1 MEIRLSSPKYRNK
14 MYSLWQSCFGD
25 DKETI
30 DMFFKSSFS
39 YENAVICTDK
49 AEVVS
54 QLFLLPEKLSLG
66 EKEHF
71 AYYIYAAAT
80 AESYRK
86 QGIMGSLLEFTSSLA
101 ADRKADYLF
110 LVPATE
116 HLFDYYEKFGFY
128 KAVYAEKGVLNLN
141 YDSAKRIKPALL
153 PFDIK
158 KAALKR
164 EELLKGVNRV
174 VWRENEIKLFS
185 DFLGDDGKI
194 AFGDEFYVSY
204 SPAENGVFVTELLS
218 GGTYENALDV
228 LKKTGENTFFVSVPE
243 EKAAELKNCNRT
255 AVGMI
260 KNINGEKIEDSVYI
274 GITLN

>member
-1 MEIRLSSPKYRNK
+1 MEIRLSSPKYKEK

-25 DKETI
+25 DRETI
-30 DMFFKSSFS
+30 DMFFKNSFS

-66 EKEHF
+66 EKEYF

-86 QGIMGSLLEFTSSLA
+86 QGIMGSLLEFTSALA

-116 HLFDYYEKFGFY
+116 KLFDYYEKFGFY
-128 KAVYAEKGVLNLN
+128 KALYAEKTVFKLAGGKPL
-141 YDSAKRIKPALL
+141 DIKSTEPS
-153 PFDIK
+153 DIK

-164 EELLKGVNRV
+164 EKLLKGVNRV

-194 AFGDEFYVSY
+194 VFGDDFYVSY
-204 SPAENGVFVTELLS
+204 SPAANGVFVMELLC

-243 EKAAELKNCNRT
+243 EKAAELKNCKRT

-260 KNINGEKIEDSVYI
+260 KNIKGEKINDSVYT

>member
-1 MEIRLSSPKYRNK
+1 MEIRLSSPKYKEK

-25 DKETI
+25 DGETI
-30 DMFFKSSFS
+30 DMFFKNSFS

-66 EKEHF
+66 EKEYF

-86 QGIMGSLLEFTSSLA
+86 QGIMGSLLDFTSALA

-116 HLFDYYEKFGFY
+116 KLFDYYEKFGFY
-128 KAVYAEKGVLNLN
+128 KALYAEKTVFKLAGGEPL
-141 YDSAKRIKPALL
+141 DIKSTEPS
-153 PFDIK
+153 DIK

-164 EELLKGVNRV
+164 EKLLKGVNRV

-194 AFGDEFYVSY
+194 VFGDDFYVSY
-204 SPAENGVFVTELLS
+204 SPAESGVFVTELLC

-243 EKAAELKNCNRT
+243 EKAAELKNCKRT

-260 KNINGEKIEDSVYI
+260 KNIKGEKINDSVYT

>member
-1 MEIRLSSPKYRNK
+1 MEIRLSSPKYKEK

-25 DKETI
+25 DGETI
-30 DMFFKSSFS
+30 NMFFKNSFS

-66 EKEHF
+66 EKEYF

-86 QGIMGSLLEFTSSLA
+86 QGIMGSLLKFTSALA

-116 HLFDYYEKFGFY
+116 KLFDYYEKFGFY
-128 KAVYAEKGVLNLN
+128 KALYAEKTVFKMAGSEPL
-141 YDSAKRIKPALL
+141 DIKSTEPS
-153 PFDIK
+153 DIK

-164 EELLKGVNRV
+164 EKLLNGVNRV

-194 AFGDEFYVSY
+194 VFGDDFYVSY
-204 SPAENGVFVTELLS
+204 SPAENGVFVTELLCE
-218 GGTYENALDV
+218 GTYENALDV

-243 EKAAELKNCNRT
+243 EKAAELKNCKRT

-260 KNINGEKIEDSVYI
+260 KNIKGEKINDSVYT

>member
-1 MEIRLSSPKYRNK
+1 MEIRLSSPKYKEK

-25 DKETI
+25 DRETI
-30 DMFFKSSFS
+30 DMFFKNSFS

-66 EKEHF
+66 EKEYF

-86 QGIMGSLLEFTSSLA
+86 QGIMGSLLEFTSALA

-116 HLFDYYEKFGFY
+116 KLFDYYEKFGFY
-128 KAVYAEKGVLNLN
+128 KALYAEKTVFKLAGGEPL
-141 YDSAKRIKPALL
+141 DIKNTEPS
-153 PFDIK
+153 DIK

-164 EELLKGVNRV
+164 EKLLKGVNRV

-194 AFGDEFYVSY
+194 VFGDDFYVSY
-204 SPAENGVFVTELLS
+204 SPAENGVFVTELLC
-218 GGTYENALDV
+218 GGPYENAVDV

-243 EKAAELKNCNRT
+243 EKSAELKNCKRT

-260 KNINGEKIEDSVYI
+260 KNIKGEKINDSVYT

>member
-1 MEIRLSSPKYRNK
+1 MEIRLSSPKYKEK

-25 DKETI
+25 DRETI
-30 DMFFKSSFS
+30 DMFFKNSFS

-66 EKEHF
+66 EKEYF

-86 QGIMGSLLEFTSSLA
+86 QGIMGSLLEFTSTLA

-116 HLFDYYEKFGFY
+116 KLFDYYEKFGFY
-128 KAVYAEKGVLNLN
+128 KALYAEKTVFKLAGGKPL
-141 YDSAKRIKPALL
+141 DIKSTEPS
-153 PFDIK
+153 DIK

-164 EELLKGVNRV
+164 EKLLKGVNRV

-194 AFGDEFYVSY
+194 VFGDDFYVSY
-204 SPAENGVFVTELLS
+204 SPAENGVFVTELLCE
-218 GGTYENALDV
+218 GTYENALDV

-243 EKAAELKNCNRT
+243 EKAAELKNCKRT

-260 KNINGEKIEDSVYI
+260 KNIKGEKINDSVYT

>member
-1 MEIRLSSPKYRNK
+1 MEIRLSSPKYKEK

-25 DKETI
+25 DRETI
-30 DMFFKSSFS
+30 DMFFKNSFS

-54 QLFLLPEKLSLG
+54 QLFLLPEKLSIG
-66 EKEHF
+66 EKEYF

-86 QGIMGSLLEFTSSLA
+86 QGIMGSLLEFTSALA
-101 ADRKADYLF
+101 ADRKVDYLF

-116 HLFDYYEKFGFY
+116 NLFDYYEKFGFY
-128 KAVYAEKGVLNLN
+128 KALYAEKTVFKLAGGEPL
-141 YDSAKRIKPALL
+141 DIKSTEPS
-153 PFDIK
+153 DIK

-164 EELLKGVNRV
+164 EKLLKGVNRV

-194 AFGDEFYVSY
+194 VFGDDFYVSY
-204 SPAENGVFVTELLS
+204 SPAENGVFVTELLCE
-218 GGTYENALDV
+218 GTYENALDV

-243 EKAAELKNCNRT
+243 EKAAEFKNCKRT

-260 KNINGEKIEDSVYI
+260 KNIKGEKINDSVYT

>member
-1 MEIRLSSPKYRNK
+1 MEIRLSSPKYKEK

-25 DKETI
+25 DGETI
-30 DMFFKSSFS
+30 DMFFKNSFS

-66 EKEHF
+66 EKEYF

-116 HLFDYYEKFGFY
+116 KLFDYYEKFGFY
-128 KAVYAEKGVLNLN
+128 KALYAEKTVFKLAGGEPL
-141 YDSAKRIKPALL
+141 DIKNTEPS
-153 PFDIK
+153 DIK

-164 EELLKGVNRV
+164 EKLLKGVNRV

-194 AFGDEFYVSY
+194 VFGDDFYVSY
-204 SPAENGVFVTELLS
+204 SSAENGVFVTELLC

-243 EKAAELKNCNRT
+243 EKAAELKNCKRT

-260 KNINGEKIEDSVYI
+260 KKYQWREDK
-274 GITLN
+274 

>member
-1 MEIRLSSPKYRNK
+1 MEIRLSSPKYKEK

-25 DKETI
+25 DGETI
-30 DMFFKSSFS
+30 DMFFKNSFS

-66 EKEHF
+66 EKEYF

-86 QGIMGSLLEFTSSLA
+86 QGIMGSLLEFTSAIA

-116 HLFDYYEKFGFY
+116 KLFDYYEKFGFY
-128 KAVYAEKGVLNLN
+128 KALYAEKTVFKLAGGEPL
-141 YDSAKRIKPALL
+141 DIKSTEPS
-153 PFDIK
+153 DIK

-164 EELLKGVNRV
+164 EKLLKGVNRV

-194 AFGDEFYVSY
+194 VFGDDFYVSY
-204 SPAENGVFVTELLS
+204 SPAENGVFVTELLCE
-218 GGTYENALDV
+218 GTYENALDV

-243 EKAAELKNCNRT
+243 EKAAELKNCKRT

-260 KNINGEKIEDSVYI
+260 KNIKGEKINDSVYT

>member
-1 MEIRLSSPKYRNK
+1 MEIRLSSPKYKEK

-25 DKETI
+25 DRETI
-30 DMFFKSSFS
+30 DMFFKNSFS

-49 AEVVS
+49 SEVVS

-66 EKEHF
+66 EKEYF

-86 QGIMGSLLEFTSSLA
+86 QGIMGSLLEFTSALA

-116 HLFDYYEKFGFY
+116 KLFDYYEKFGFY
-128 KAVYAEKGVLNLN
+128 KALYADKTVFKLAGGEPLDIK
-141 YDSAKRIKPALL
+141 SAEPS
-153 PFDIK
+153 DIK
-158 KAALKR
+158 KAAIKR
-164 EELLKGVNRV
+164 EKLLKGVNRV

-194 AFGDEFYVSY
+194 VFGDDFYVSY

-243 EKAAELKNCNRT
+243 EKAAELKNCKRT

-260 KNINGEKIEDSVYI
+260 KNIKGEKINDSVYT

>member
-1 MEIRLSSPKYRNK
+1 MEIRLSSPKYKEK

-25 DKETI
+25 DGETI
-30 DMFFKSSFS
+30 DMFFKNSFS

-66 EKEHF
+66 EKEYF

-86 QGIMGSLLEFTSSLA
+86 QGIMGSLLEFTSALA

-116 HLFDYYEKFGFY
+116 KLFDYYEKFGFY
-128 KAVYAEKGVLNLN
+128 KALYAEKTVFKLAGGKPL
-141 YDSAKRIKPALL
+141 DIKSTEPA
-153 PFDIK
+153 DIK

-164 EELLKGVNRV
+164 EKLLKGVNRV

-194 AFGDEFYVSY
+194 VFGDDFYVSY
-204 SPAENGVFVTELLS
+204 SPAENGVFVTELLC

-228 LKKTGENTFFVSVPE
+228 LKKRV
-243 EKAAELKNCNRT
+243 
-255 AVGMI
+255 
-260 KNINGEKIEDSVYI
+260 KIRFLS
-274 GITLN
+274 LCRRKKPPN

>member
-1 MEIRLSSPKYRNK
+1 MEIRLSSPKYKEK

-25 DKETI
+25 DRETI
-30 DMFFKSSFS
+30 DMFFKNSFS

-66 EKEHF
+66 EKEYF

-86 QGIMGSLLEFTSSLA
+86 QGIMGSLLEFTSTLA

-116 HLFDYYEKFGFY
+116 KLFDYYEKFGFY
-128 KAVYAEKGVLNLN
+128 KALYAEKTVFKLAGGEPL
-141 YDSAKRIKPALL
+141 DIKSTEPS
-153 PFDIK
+153 DIK

-164 EELLKGVNRV
+164 EKLLKGVNRV

-194 AFGDEFYVSY
+194 VFGDDFYVSY
-204 SPAENGVFVTELLS
+204 SPAENGVFVTELLCE
-218 GGTYENALDV
+218 GTYENALDV

-243 EKAAELKNCNRT
+243 EKAAELKNCKRT

-260 KNINGEKIEDSVYI
+260 KNIKGEKINDSVYT

>member
-1 MEIRLSSPKYRNK
+1 MEIRLSSPKYKEK

-25 DKETI
+25 DRETI
-30 DMFFKSSFS
+30 DMFFKNSFS

-54 QLFLLPEKLSLG
+54 QLFLLPEKLSIG
-66 EKEHF
+66 EKEYF

-86 QGIMGSLLEFTSSLA
+86 QGIMGSLLEFTSALA

-116 HLFDYYEKFGFY
+116 KLFDYYEKFGFY
-128 KAVYAEKGVLNLN
+128 KALYAEKTVFKLAGGKPL
-141 YDSAKRIKPALL
+141 DIKSTEPA
-153 PFDIK
+153 DIK

-164 EELLKGVNRV
+164 EKLLKGVNRV

-194 AFGDEFYVSY
+194 VFGDDFYVSY
-204 SPAENGVFVTELLS
+204 SPAESGVFVTELLC

-243 EKAAELKNCNRT
+243 EKAAELKNCKRT

-260 KNINGEKIEDSVYI
+260 KNIKGEKINDSVYT

>member
-1 MEIRLSSPKYRNK
+1 MEIRLSSPKYKEK

-25 DKETI
+25 DRETI
-30 DMFFKSSFS
+30 DMFFKNSFS

-66 EKEHF
+66 EKEYF

-86 QGIMGSLLEFTSSLA
+86 QGIMGSLLEFASALA

-116 HLFDYYEKFGFY
+116 KLFDYYEKFGFY
-128 KAVYAEKGVLNLN
+128 KALYAEKTVFKLAGGKPL
-141 YDSAKRIKPALL
+141 DIKSTEPS
-153 PFDIK
+153 DIK

-164 EELLKGVNRV
+164 EKLLKGVNRV

-194 AFGDEFYVSY
+194 VFGDDFYVSY
-204 SPAENGVFVTELLS
+204 SPAENGVFVTELLCE
-218 GGTYENALDV
+218 GTYENALDV

-243 EKAAELKNCNRT
+243 EKAAELKNCKRT

-260 KNINGEKIEDSVYI
+260 KNIKGEKINDSVYT

>member
-1 MEIRLSSPKYRNK
+1 MEIRLSSPKYKEK

-25 DKETI
+25 DGETI
-30 DMFFKSSFS
+30 DMFFKNSFS

-66 EKEHF
+66 EKEYF

-86 QGIMGSLLEFTSSLA
+86 QGIMGSLLEFTSALA

-116 HLFDYYEKFGFY
+116 KLFDYYEKFGFY
-128 KAVYAEKGVLNLN
+128 KALYAEKTVFKLAGSEPL
-141 YDSAKRIKPALL
+141 DIKSTEPA
-153 PFDIK
+153 DIK

-164 EELLKGVNRV
+164 EKLLKGVNRV

-194 AFGDEFYVSY
+194 VFGDDFYVSY
-204 SPAENGVFVTELLS
+204 SPAEKGVFVTELLC

-243 EKAAELKNCNRT
+243 EKAAEFKNCKRT

-260 KNINGEKIEDSVYI
+260 KNIKGEKINDSVYT

>member
-1 MEIRLSSPKYRNK
+1 MEIRLSSPKYKEK

-25 DKETI
+25 DRETI
-30 DMFFKSSFS
+30 DMFFKNSFS

-66 EKEHF
+66 EKEYF

-86 QGIMGSLLEFTSSLA
+86 QGIMGSLLEFTSALA

-116 HLFDYYEKFGFY
+116 KLFDYYEKFGFY
-128 KAVYAEKGVLNLN
+128 KALYAEKTVLKLTGGEPL
-141 YDSAKRIKPALL
+141 DIKSTEPS
-153 PFDIK
+153 DIK

-164 EELLKGVNRV
+164 EKLLKGVNRV

-194 AFGDEFYVSY
+194 VFGDDFYVSY
-204 SPAENGVFVTELLS
+204 SPAENGVFVTELLCE
-218 GGTYENALDV
+218 GTYENALDV

-243 EKAAELKNCNRT
+243 EKAAELKNCKRT

-260 KNINGEKIEDSVYI
+260 KNIKGEKINDSVYT

>member
-1 MEIRLSSPKYRNK
+1 MEIRLSSPKYKEK

-25 DKETI
+25 DRETI
-30 DMFFKSSFS
+30 DMFFKNSFS
-39 YENAVICTDK
+39 YGNAVICTDK

-66 EKEHF
+66 EKEYF

-86 QGIMGSLLEFTSSLA
+86 QGIMGSLLEFTSALA

-116 HLFDYYEKFGFY
+116 KLFDYYEKFDFY
-128 KAVYAEKGVLNLN
+128 KALYAEKTVFKLAGGEPL
-141 YDSAKRIKPALL
+141 DIKSTEPS
-153 PFDIK
+153 DIK

-164 EELLKGVNRV
+164 EKLLKGVNRV

-194 AFGDEFYVSY
+194 VFGDDFYVSY
-204 SPAENGVFVTELLS
+204 SPAENGVFVTELLCE
-218 GGTYENALDV
+218 GTYENALDV

-243 EKAAELKNCNRT
+243 EKAAELKNCKRT

-260 KNINGEKIEDSVYI
+260 KNIKGEKINDSVYT

>member
-1 MEIRLSSPKYRNK
+1 MDIRLSSPKYKEK

-25 DKETI
+25 DRETI
-30 DMFFKSSFS
+30 DMFFKNSFS

-54 QLFLLPEKLSLG
+54 QLFLLPEKLSIG
-66 EKEHF
+66 EKEYF

-86 QGIMGSLLEFTSSLA
+86 QGIMGSLLEFTSALA

-116 HLFDYYEKFGFY
+116 KLFDYYEKFGFY
-128 KAVYAEKGVLNLN
+128 KALYAEKTVFKLAGGEPL
-141 YDSAKRIKPALL
+141 DIKSTEPS
-153 PFDIK
+153 DIK

-164 EELLKGVNRV
+164 EKLLKGVNRV

-194 AFGDEFYVSY
+194 VFGDDFYVSY
-204 SPAENGVFVTELLS
+204 SPAENGVFVTELLC
-218 GGTYENALDV
+218 GGTHENALDV

-243 EKAAELKNCNRT
+243 EKAAELKNCKRT

-260 KNINGEKIEDSVYI
+260 KNIKGEKINDSVYT

>member
-1 MEIRLSSPKYRNK
+1 MEIRLSSPKYKEK

-25 DKETI
+25 DRETI
-30 DMFFKSSFS
+30 DMFFKNSFS

-66 EKEHF
+66 EKEYF
-71 AYYIYAAAT
+71 VYYIYAAAT

-86 QGIMGSLLEFTSSLA
+86 HGIMGSLLEFTSALA

-116 HLFDYYEKFGFY
+116 KLFDYYEKFGFY
-128 KAVYAEKGVLNLN
+128 KALYAEKTVFKLAGGEPL
-141 YDSAKRIKPALL
+141 DIKSTEPS
-153 PFDIK
+153 DIK

-164 EELLKGVNRV
+164 EKLLKGVNRV

-194 AFGDEFYVSY
+194 VFGDDFYVSY
-204 SPAENGVFVTELLS
+204 SPAENGVFVTELLCE
-218 GGTYENALDV
+218 GTYENALDV

-243 EKAAELKNCNRT
+243 EKAAEFKNCKRT

-260 KNINGEKIEDSVYI
+260 KNIKGEKINDSVYT

>member
-1 MEIRLSSPKYRNK
+1 MEIRLSSPKYKEK

-25 DKETI
+25 DRETI
-30 DMFFKSSFS
+30 DMFFKNSFS

-66 EKEHF
+66 EKEYF

-86 QGIMGSLLEFTSSLA
+86 QGIMGSLLEFTSALA

-116 HLFDYYEKFGFY
+116 KLFDYYEKFGFY
-128 KAVYAEKGVLNLN
+128 KALYAEKTVFKLAGSEPL
-141 YDSAKRIKPALL
+141 DIKSTEPS
-153 PFDIK
+153 DIK

-164 EELLKGVNRV
+164 EKLLNGVNRV

-194 AFGDEFYVSY
+194 VFGDDFYVSY
-204 SPAENGVFVTELLS
+204 SPAENGVFVTELLCE
-218 GGTYENALDV
+218 GTYENALDV

-243 EKAAELKNCNRT
+243 EKAAELKNCKRT

-260 KNINGEKIEDSVYI
+260 KNIKGEKINDSVYT

>member
-1 MEIRLSSPKYRNK
+1 MEIRLSSPKYKEK

-25 DKETI
+25 DRETI
-30 DMFFKSSFS
+30 DMFFKNSFS

-66 EKEHF
+66 EKEYF
-71 AYYIYAAAT
+71 AYYIYVAAT

-86 QGIMGSLLEFTSSLA
+86 QGIMGSLLEFTSALA

-116 HLFDYYEKFGFY
+116 NLFDYYEKFGFY
-128 KAVYAEKGVLNLN
+128 KALYAEKTVFKLTGGEPL
-141 YDSAKRIKPALL
+141 DIKSTEP
-153 PFDIK
+153 PDIK
-158 KAALKR
+158 KASSQKR
-164 EELLKGVNRV
+164 KAVEGRKPCSVARKRNKTVFG
-174 VWRENEIKLFS
+174 FS
-185 DFLGDDGKI
+185 RRRRQNSFRRRFLCL
-194 AFGDEFYVSY
+194 Y
-204 SPAENGVFVTELLS
+204 SPAENGVFVTELLC

-243 EKAAELKNCNRT
+243 EKAAELKNCKRT

-260 KNINGEKIEDSVYI
+260 KNIKGEKINDSVYT

>member
-1 MEIRLSSPKYRNK
+1 MEIRLSSPKYKEK

-25 DKETI
+25 DGETI
-30 DMFFKSSFS
+30 DMFFKNSFS

-54 QLFLLPEKLSLG
+54 QLFLLPEKLSIG
-66 EKEHF
+66 EKEYF

-86 QGIMGSLLEFTSSLA
+86 QGIMGSLLEFTSALA

-116 HLFDYYEKFGFY
+116 KLFDYYEKFGFY
-128 KAVYAEKGVLNLN
+128 KALYAEKTVFKLAGGEPL
-141 YDSAKRIKPALL
+141 DIKSTEPS
-153 PFDIK
+153 DIK

-164 EELLKGVNRV
+164 EKLLKGVNRV

-194 AFGDEFYVSY
+194 VFGDDFYVSY
-204 SPAENGVFVTELLS
+204 SPAENGVFVTELLCE
-218 GGTYENALDV
+218 GTYENALDV

-243 EKAAELKNCNRT
+243 EKAAEFKNCKRT

-260 KNINGEKIEDSVYI
+260 KNIKGEKINDSVYT

>member
-1 MEIRLSSPKYRNK
+1 MEIRLSSPKYKEK

-25 DKETI
+25 DRETI
-30 DMFFKSSFS
+30 DMFFKNSFS

-66 EKEHF
+66 EKEYF

-86 QGIMGSLLEFTSSLA
+86 QGIMGSLLEFTSALA

-116 HLFDYYEKFGFY
+116 KLFDYYEKFGFY
-128 KAVYAEKGVLNLN
+128 KAIYAEKTVFKLAGGEPL
-141 YDSAKRIKPALL
+141 DIKSTEPS
-153 PFDIK
+153 DIK

-164 EELLKGVNRV
+164 EKLLKGVNRV

-194 AFGDEFYVSY
+194 VFGDDFYVSY
-204 SPAENGVFVTELLS
+204 SPAENGVFVTELLC
-218 GGTYENALDV
+218 GETYENALDV
-228 LKKTGENTFFVSVPE
+228 LKKTGENTFLSLCRRKKPP
-243 EKAAELKNCNRT
+243 N
-255 AVGMI
+255 
-260 KNINGEKIEDSVYI
+260 
-274 GITLN
+274 

>member
-1 MEIRLSSPKYRNK
+1 MEIRLSSPKYKEK

-25 DKETI
+25 DGETI
-30 DMFFKSSFS
+30 DMFFKNSFS

-66 EKEHF
+66 EKEYF

-86 QGIMGSLLEFTSSLA
+86 QGIMGSLLEFTSALA

-116 HLFDYYEKFGFY
+116 KLFDYYEKFGFY
-128 KAVYAEKGVLNLN
+128 KALYAEKTVFKLAGGEPL
-141 YDSAKRIKPALL
+141 DIKSTEPS
-153 PFDIK
+153 DIK
-158 KAALKR
+158 KAAIKR
-164 EELLKGVNRV
+164 EKLLKGVNRV

-194 AFGDEFYVSY
+194 VFGDDFYVSY
-204 SPAENGVFVTELLS
+204 SPTENGVFVTELLS

-243 EKAAELKNCNRT
+243 EKAAELKNCKRT

-260 KNINGEKIEDSVYI
+260 KNIKGEKINDSVYT

>member
-1 MEIRLSSPKYRNK
+1 MEIRLSSPKYKEK

-25 DKETI
+25 DGETI
-30 DMFFKSSFS
+30 NMFFKNSFS

-54 QLFLLPEKLSLG
+54 QLFLLPEKLSIG
-66 EKEHF
+66 EKEYF

-86 QGIMGSLLEFTSSLA
+86 QGIMGSLLEFTSALA

-116 HLFDYYEKFGFY
+116 KLFDYYEKFGFY
-128 KAVYAEKGVLNLN
+128 KALYAEKTVFKLAGGKPL
-141 YDSAKRIKPALL
+141 DIKSTEPS
-153 PFDIK
+153 DIK

-164 EELLKGVNRV
+164 EKLLKGVNRV

-194 AFGDEFYVSY
+194 VFGDDFYVSY
-204 SPAENGVFVTELLS
+204 SPTENGVFVTELLC
-218 GGTYENALDV
+218 GGTYEYALDV

-243 EKAAELKNCNRT
+243 EKAAELKNCKRT

-260 KNINGEKIEDSVYI
+260 KNIKGEKINDSVYT

>member
-1 MEIRLSSPKYRNK
+1 MEIRLSSPKYKEK

-25 DKETI
+25 DGETI
-30 DMFFKSSFS
+30 NMFFKNSFS

-66 EKEHF
+66 EKEYF

-86 QGIMGSLLEFTSSLA
+86 QGIMGSLLEFTSALA

-116 HLFDYYEKFGFY
+116 KLFDYYEKFGFY
-128 KAVYAEKGVLNLN
+128 KALYAEKTVFKMAGSEPL
-141 YDSAKRIKPALL
+141 DIKSTEPS
-153 PFDIK
+153 DIK

-164 EELLKGVNRV
+164 EKLLNGVNRV

-194 AFGDEFYVSY
+194 VFGDDFYVSY
-204 SPAENGVFVTELLS
+204 SPAENGVFVTELLCE
-218 GGTYENALDV
+218 GTYENALDV

-243 EKAAELKNCNRT
+243 EKAAELKNCKRT

-260 KNINGEKIEDSVYI
+260 KNIKGEKINDSVYT

>member
-1 MEIRLSSPKYRNK
+1 MEIRLSSPKYKEK

-25 DKETI
+25 DRETI
-30 DMFFKSSFS
+30 DMFFKNSFS

-49 AEVVS
+49 SEVVS

-66 EKEHF
+66 EKEYF

-86 QGIMGSLLEFTSSLA
+86 QGIMGSLLEFTSALA

-116 HLFDYYEKFGFY
+116 KLFDYYEKFGFY
-128 KAVYAEKGVLNLN
+128 KALYAEKTVFKLAGSKPL
-141 YDSAKRIKPALL
+141 DIKSTEPS
-153 PFDIK
+153 DIK

-164 EELLKGVNRV
+164 EKLLKGVNRV

-194 AFGDEFYVSY
+194 VFGDDFYVSY
-204 SPAENGVFVTELLS
+204 SPAENGVFVTELLCE
-218 GGTYENALDV
+218 GTYENALDV

-243 EKAAELKNCNRT
+243 EKAAELKNCKRT

-260 KNINGEKIEDSVYI
+260 KNIKGEKINDSVYT

>member
-1 MEIRLSSPKYRNK
+1 MEIRLSSPKYKEK

-25 DKETI
+25 DGETI
-30 DMFFKSSFS
+30 NMFFKNSFS

-66 EKEHF
+66 EKEYF

-86 QGIMGSLLEFTSSLA
+86 QGIMGSLLKFTSALA

-116 HLFDYYEKFGFY
+116 KLFDYYEKFGFY
-128 KAVYAEKGVLNLN
+128 KALYAEKTVFKMAGSEPL
-141 YDSAKRIKPALL
+141 
-153 PFDIK
+153 DIK
-158 KAALKR
+158 STEPSDIKNAALKR
-164 EELLKGVNRV
+164 EKLLNGVNRV

-194 AFGDEFYVSY
+194 VFGDDFYVSY
-204 SPAENGVFVTELLS
+204 SPAENGVFVTELLCE
-218 GGTYENALDV
+218 GTYENALDV

-243 EKAAELKNCNRT
+243 EKAAELKNCKRT

-260 KNINGEKIEDSVYI
+260 KNIKGEKINDSVYT

>member
-1 MEIRLSSPKYRNK
+1 MEIRLSSPKYKEK

-25 DKETI
+25 DGETI
-30 DMFFKSSFS
+30 DMFFKNSFS

-66 EKEHF
+66 EKEYF

-86 QGIMGSLLEFTSSLA
+86 QGIMGSLLEFTSALA

-116 HLFDYYEKFGFY
+116 KLFDYYEKFGFY
-128 KAVYAEKGVLNLN
+128 KALYAEKTVFKMAGSEPL
-141 YDSAKRIKPALL
+141 DIKSTEPS
-153 PFDIK
+153 DIK

-164 EELLKGVNRV
+164 EKLLNGVNRV

-194 AFGDEFYVSY
+194 VFGDDFYVSY
-204 SPAENGVFVTELLS
+204 SPAENGVFVTELLCE
-218 GGTYENALDV
+218 GTYENALDV

-243 EKAAELKNCNRT
+243 EKAAELKNCKRT

-260 KNINGEKIEDSVYI
+260 KNIKGEKINDSVYT

>member
-1 MEIRLSSPKYRNK
+1 MEIRLSSPKYKEK

-25 DKETI
+25 DRETI
-30 DMFFKSSFS
+30 DMFFKNSFS

-66 EKEHF
+66 GKEYF

-86 QGIMGSLLEFTSSLA
+86 QGIMGSLLEFTSALA

-116 HLFDYYEKFGFY
+116 KLFDYYEKFGFY
-128 KAVYAEKGVLNLN
+128 KALYAEKTVFKLAGGESL
-141 YDSAKRIKPALL
+141 DIKSTEPS
-153 PFDIK
+153 DIK

-164 EELLKGVNRV
+164 EKLLKGVNRV

-194 AFGDEFYVSY
+194 VFGDDFYVSY
-204 SPAENGVFVTELLS
+204 SPAENGVFVTELLC

-228 LKKTGENTFFVSVPE
+228 LKKTGENTFLSLCRRKKPP
-243 EKAAELKNCNRT
+243 N
-255 AVGMI
+255 
-260 KNINGEKIEDSVYI
+260 
-274 GITLN
+274 

>member
-1 MEIRLSSPKYRNK
+1 MEIRLSSPKYKEK

-25 DKETI
+25 DGETI
-30 DMFFKSSFS
+30 DMFFKNSFS

-66 EKEHF
+66 EKEYF

-86 QGIMGSLLEFTSSLA
+86 QGIMGSLLEFTSALA
-101 ADRKADYLF
+101 ADRKVDYLF

-116 HLFDYYEKFGFY
+116 NLFDYYEKFGFY
-128 KAVYAEKGVLNLN
+128 KALYAEKTVFKLAGGEPL
-141 YDSAKRIKPALL
+141 DIKSTEPS
-153 PFDIK
+153 DIK

-164 EELLKGVNRV
+164 EKLLKGVNRV

-194 AFGDEFYVSY
+194 VFGDDFYVSY
-204 SPAENGVFVTELLS
+204 SPAENGVFVTELLCE
-218 GGTYENALDV
+218 GTYENALDV

-243 EKAAELKNCNRT
+243 EKAAELKNCKRT

-260 KNINGEKIEDSVYI
+260 KNIKGEKINDSVYT

>member
-1 MEIRLSSPKYRNK
+1 MEIRLSSPKYKEK

-25 DKETI
+25 DGETI
-30 DMFFKSSFS
+30 DMFFKNSFS

-66 EKEHF
+66 EKEYF

-86 QGIMGSLLEFTSSLA
+86 QGIMGSLLEFTSALA

-116 HLFDYYEKFGFY
+116 NLFDYYEKFGFY
-128 KAVYAEKGVLNLN
+128 KALYAEKTVFKLAGGEPL
-141 YDSAKRIKPALL
+141 DIKSTEPS
-153 PFDIK
+153 DIK
-158 KAALKR
+158 KAAIKR
-164 EELLKGVNRV
+164 EKLLKGVNRV

-194 AFGDEFYVSY
+194 VFGDDFYVSY
-204 SPAENGVFVTELLS
+204 SPAENGVLVTELLC

-243 EKAAELKNCNRT
+243 EKAAEFKNCKRT

-260 KNINGEKIEDSVYI
+260 KNIKGEKINDSVYT

>member
-1 MEIRLSSPKYRNK
+1 MAKLLRRRRRNNRYVFQK
-14 MYSLWQSCFGD
+14 QLFLH
-25 DKETI
+25 
-30 DMFFKSSFS
+30 
-39 YENAVICTDK
+39 ENAVICTDK

-66 EKEHF
+66 EKEYFRHTIF
-71 AYYIYAAAT
+71 MQPAT

-86 QGIMGSLLEFTSSLA
+86 QGIMGSLLEFTSVLA

-110 LVPATE
+110 LVSATE
-116 HLFDYYEKFGFY
+116 KLFDYYEKFGFY
-128 KAVYAEKGVLNLN
+128 KALYAEKTVFKLTGGEPL
-141 YDSAKRIKPALL
+141 DIKSTEPS
-153 PFDIK
+153 DIK
-158 KAALKR
+158 KAASQR
-164 EELLKGVNRV
+164 EKLLKGVNRV

-194 AFGDEFYVSY
+194 VFGDDFYVSY
-204 SPAENGVFVTELLS
+204 SPAENGVFVTELLC

-243 EKAAELKNCNRT
+243 EKAAELKNCKRT

-260 KNINGEKIEDSVYI
+260 KNIKGEKINDSVYT